1 MQSKLRHFALAAAS
15 VVALVAC
22 GKKEPPA
29 PPPAPPAPAPAPAPA
44 PVPPPAPVGVT
55 LSAVSLGKAV
65 GADKKVT
72 AATEMFAKGD
82 TIHASIDTTG
92 AGSATVVAKWTYSKD
107 GKTVPV
113 KEDTATIT
121 PTGPATTEFHISKP
135 DGWPA
140 GDYSVE
146 VLLDGKSVATKS
158 FKVQ

>member
-1 MQSKLRHFALAAAS
+1 MTSTLRHLALAAAAAF
-15 VVALVAC
+15 ALAAC
-22 GKKEPPA
+22 GKKEPP
-29 PPPAPPAPAPAPAPA
+29 PPPPPAPAPAPAPA
-44 PVPPPAPVGVT
+44 PVGVT
-55 LSAVSLGKAV
+55 LSAVTLGKAV

-72 AATEMFAKGD
+72 AATEAFAKGD
-82 TIHASIDTTG
+82 TIHASIDTSG
-92 AGSATVVAKWTYSKD
+92 AGSATLVAKWTFTRD

-146 VLLDGKSVATKS
+146 ILLDGKSVATKS

>member
-1 MQSKLRHFALAAAS
+1 MNSTLRHLALAAAAAF
-15 VVALVAC
+15 ALAAC
-22 GKKEPPA
+22 GKKEPP
-29 PPPAPPAPAPAPAPA
+29 PPPPPPPAPAPAPMPA
-44 PVPPPAPVGVT
+44 PAPVGVT
-55 LSAVSLGKAV
+55 LSAVTLGKAV

-72 AATEMFAKGD
+72 AAAEAFAKGD

-92 AGSATVVAKWTYSKD
+92 AGSATLVAKWTFTRD

-113 KEDTATIT
+113 KEDTAIIT

-140 GDYSVE
+140 GDYAVE
-146 VLLDGKSVATKS
+146 ILLDGKSVATKS

>member
-1 MQSKLRHFALAAAS
+1 MQSKLRHFALAVAS

-29 PPPAPPAPAPAPAPA
+29 PPPAPPAAAPAPA
-44 PVPPPAPVGVT
+44 PAPVGVT
-55 LSAVSLGKAV
+55 LSAVTLGKAV
-65 GADKKVT
+65 SADKKVT
-72 AATEMFAKGD
+72 AAADTFAKGD

-92 AGSATVVAKWTYSKD
+92 AGSATLVAKWTYSKD

-113 KEDTATIT
+113 KEDSVTIT
-121 PTGPATTEFHISKP
+121 PTGPATSEFHISKP

-140 GDYSVE
+140 GDYQVE
-146 VLLDGKSVATKS
+146 IVMDGKTVATKS

>member
-1 MQSKLRHFALAAAS
+1 MSSKLRLFAVAAAAAVALAA
-15 VVALVAC
+15 C
-22 GKKEPPA
+22 GKQEPPPPPP
-29 PPPAPPAPAPAPAPA
+29 PPPAAPAPAPAPA
-44 PVPPPAPVGVT
+44 PPPAPVGVT
-55 LSAVSLGKAV
+55 LSAVTLGKAV

-92 AGSATVVAKWTYSKD
+92 SGTATLVARWVFTRD

-121 PTGPATTEFHISKP
+121 PTGPATTEFSISKP
-135 DGWPA
+135 DGWPP
-140 GDYSVE
+140 GEYQVE
-146 VLLDGKSVATKS
+146 ILLDGKSVATKS